1 MEDHQFS
8 FEKLEV
14 WQSARVLAKN
24 IYLSTKLF
32 PSDEKYALT
41 QQMRRAALSV
51 CANLAEG
58 TTRISAKDQAHFTTI
73 SYSSMMEL
81 LNHLIIAFDLGY
93 INEEELKNFRVQI
106 QPLSV
111 KLSNLKKS
119 QLSRLGGLKII
130 FLMIFSYSIYQPLQP
145 LNF

>member
-1 MEDHQFS
+1 
-8 FEKLEV
+8 
-14 WQSARVLAKN
+14 
-24 IYLSTKLF
+24 
-32 PSDEKYALT
+32 
-41 QQMRRAALSV
+41 
-51 CANLAEG
+51 
-58 TTRISAKDQAHFTTI
+58 
-73 SYSSMMEL
+73 MEL